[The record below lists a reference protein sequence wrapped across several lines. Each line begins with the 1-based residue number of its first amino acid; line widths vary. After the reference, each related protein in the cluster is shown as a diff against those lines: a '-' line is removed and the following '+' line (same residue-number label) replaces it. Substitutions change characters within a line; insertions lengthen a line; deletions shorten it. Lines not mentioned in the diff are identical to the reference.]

1 MSKTNTGEIVI
12 TWKQTSATKVPE
24 QIEDSITVISV
35 SNANTVHS
43 TQECVVSDRLRITD
57 SSPAPV

>member
-12 TWKQTSATKVPE
+12 TLLHTRFAKVPE
-24 QIEDSITVISV
+24 QIEDSITVITV
-35 SNANTVHS
+35 SDANTVHS